1 MTVFPHSAL
10 ATKLLSGLQGIEIGG
25 AAHNPFGLNT
35 KNVDFTD
42 HRTVFKQLEIEHCGT
57 SLPVDIVANGDHLP
71 FDDNQLDF
79 VISSH
84 VIEHFYDPIAA
95 IKEWLRVTKHGGLV
109 FMIVPHKDRI
119 FDRDEQETTAEELIL
134 RHNSDNRP
142 EINSHE
148 AFSHWSFWTPVQ
160 FLTLCSQMKWH
171 VAHAQDPDDKVG
183 NGFTVVIRKTTP

>member
-1 MTVFPHSAL
+1 MTTFQHSAL

-35 KNVDFTD
+35 QNVDFTN

-57 SLPVDIVANGDHLP
+57 ALPVDIVAHGDQLP

-119 FDRDEQETTAEELIL
+119 FDRHEQETTAEELIQ

-142 EINSHE
+142 EISSHE

-160 FLTLCSQMKWH
+160 FLELCSQMKWN
-171 VAHAQDPDDKVG
+171 VEQVQDPDDKVG
-183 NGFTVVIRKTTP
+183 NGFTVVIRK

>member
-1 MTVFPHSAL
+1 MTIFRHSAL

-42 HRTVFKQLEIEHCGT
+42 QRTVFKQLEIEHCGT
-57 SLPVDIVANGDHLP
+57 ALPVDIVAPGDQLP

-109 FMIVPHKDRI
+109 FMIIPHKDRI
-119 FDRDEQETTAEELIL
+119 FDQHEQETTPEELIQ
-134 RHNSDNRP
+134 RHNCDNRP
-142 EINSHE
+142 DISSHE

-160 FLTLCSQMKWH
+160 FLALCLQMKWN
-171 VAHAQDPDDKVG
+171 VTQVQDPDDKVG
-183 NGFTVVIRKTTP
+183 NGFTVVIRK

>member
-1 MTVFPHSAL
+1 MMPVFQHSAL

-42 HRTVFKQLEIEHCGT
+42 QRTVFKQLEIEHCGT
-57 SLPVDIVANGDHLP
+57 ALHVDIVAPGDQLP
-71 FDDNQLDF
+71 FEDNQLDF

-95 IKEWLRVTKHGGLV
+95 IKEWLRVTKDGGLV
-109 FMIVPHKDRI
+109 FMIIPHKDRI
-119 FDRDEQETTAEELIL
+119 FDRDEQETTAEELIQ

-142 EINSHE
+142 EISGHE

-160 FLTLCSQMKWH
+160 FLALCLQMKWN
-171 VAHAQDPDDKVG
+171 VTQVQDPDDKVG
-183 NGFTVVIRKTTP
+183 NGFTVVIRK